1 MLRALARGVVGGAA
15 TAATA
20 AIVLSQPQRPR
31 VHAEPS
37 IADSVAQLPP
47 PEKLGVDGTAHF
59 SCFRG
64 TGEPVALS
72 KVLEAAQLAEVCLIG
87 ETHDDPVAH
96 QLELYLL
103 VQMQS
108 RRPCLLSLEMFETD
122 VQPIVDEYL
131 AGLIR
136 EDDLLQDARPWTNYS
151 KDYRQMVE
159 FCKGQAMPVSAANV
173 PRRYV
178 GAIGRDANAL
188 LEGAWPAATHARLP
202 PLPLPRPSPGYL
214 QHLLADPAVLRT
226 DQLGLSGGDAGGGSN
241 SGKAGDGKAGD
252 GSGGD
257 GSGGDGSG
265 GGGEGAAAAKAG
277 GCPYIGLSRR
287 DGLLQP
293 MLLWDAGM
301 ALSISRALAQHPERL
316 IYHVCGSF
324 HCEGKQLTATHPRPA
339 ARCPR
344 GRPPLQRPVPARGCP
359 PHPSARQERPRR
371 VGALEEGALLHAHT
385 R

>member
-1 MLRALARGVVGGAA
+1 M
-15 TAATA
+15 
-20 AIVLSQPQRPR
+20 
-31 VHAEPS
+31 
-37 IADSVAQLPP
+37 
-47 PEKLGVDGTAHF
+47 
-59 SCFRG
+59 
-64 TGEPVALS
+64 ALS
-72 KVLEAAQLAEVCLIG
+72 EVLAAAEQAEVCLVG

-122 VQPIVDEYL
+122 VQPVVDEYL

-136 EDDLLQDARPWTNYS
+136 EDDFMQDARPWANYS
-151 KDYRQMVE
+151 KDYRRMVE

-178 GAIGRDANAL
+178 GAVGRDANTL
-188 LEGAWPAATHARLP
+188 VEGAWPAATHARLP

-226 DQLGLSGGDAGGGSN
+226 DQLGLSGGDASGGGSG
-241 SGKAGDGKAGD
+241 GKG
-252 GSGGD
+252 GSGG
-257 GSGGDGSG
+257 GSGSG
-265 GGGEGAAAAKAG
+265 GGGGGGGGEGGGGG

-316 IYHVCGSF
+316 VYHVCGSF
-324 HCEGKQLTATHPRPA
+324 HCEGQQRMSTRASLTPRSHLAHSSPCGRRRCRSPPGSRLPPSGPERRALA
-339 ARCPR
+339 AWTPKRRRRRFCC
-344 GRPPLQRPVPARGCP
+344 VP
-359 PHPSARQERPRR
+359 
-371 VGALEEGALLHAHT
+371 
-385 R
+385 

>member
-1 MLRALARGVVGGAA
+1 
-15 TAATA
+15 
-20 AIVLSQPQRPR
+20 
-31 VHAEPS
+31 
-37 IADSVAQLPP
+37 
-47 PEKLGVDGTAHF
+47 
-59 SCFRG
+59 
-64 TGEPVALS
+64 VALS

-188 LEGAWPAATHARLP
+188 LEGAWPAA
-202 PLPLPRPSPGYL
+202 
-214 QHLLADPAVLRT
+214 
-226 DQLGLSGGDAGGGSN
+226 
-241 SGKAGDGKAGD
+241 
-252 GSGGD
+252 
-257 GSGGDGSG
+257 
-265 GGGEGAAAAKAG
+265 
-277 GCPYIGLSRR
+277 
-287 DGLLQP
+287 
-293 MLLWDAGM
+293 
-301 ALSISRALAQHPERL
+301 
-316 IYHVCGSF
+316 
-324 HCEGKQLTATHPRPA
+324 
-339 ARCPR
+339 RCPR

-371 VGALEEGALLHAHT
+371 VGGLEKGALLHAHT